1 MSAKT
6 LTPSTAEN
14 GVWRHIQGE
23 WRQLFG
29 SFAREGISIEYHN
42 FRSEKELDWSRSF
55 HADGLEICLNL
66 QGSATLR
73 AGSSGRETRI
83 GVRNVAYYAPAKS
96 DKLVATRTP
105 GEHHH
110 FVTVELSREYLARRV
125 GGMCEGMEAP
135 VRAFLQGQAGAS
147 DFVVGQPMNLAM
159 QTIARSMAE
168 PPVNARSAA
177 GRLWYESKVLELLA
191 LLLFA
196 PTTPDAESKKEMFCD
211 RQKRLSRER
220 VEQACAIL
228 RRDLE
233 NPPSLEMLASQ
244 VGCGTFHLSRMFSQ
258 QVGQTVPQYLRQL
271 RLEKAAQLL
280 REGRHNVT
288 EAATAVGYSS
298 LSHFSKAFWETYG
311 CCPGLYGNAKL
322 REAAPAAG
330 MKKRVLK
337 D

>member
-1 MSAKT
+1 MSTKA
-6 LTPSTAEN
+6 LSLSTAEN

-29 SFAREGISIEYHN
+29 SFAREGVSIEYHN

-55 HADGLEICLNL
+55 HADSLEICLNL
-66 QGSATLR
+66 QGSARLR
-73 AGSSGRETRI
+73 AGKDERETPV
-83 GVRNVAYYAPAKS
+83 GVRSVAYYAPAQGEAF
-96 DKLVATRTP
+96 LATRTP

-110 FVTVELSREYLARRV
+110 FVTVELSREYLARRLGEV
-125 GGMCEGMEAP
+125 CAATEAP
-135 VRAFLQGQAGAS
+135 VGAFLQAKPGARA
-147 DFVVGQPMNLAM
+147 FAVAQPMNLAL
-159 QTIARSMAE
+159 QGIARTLVE
-168 PPVNARSAA
+168 PPVNVHSPA
-177 GRLWYESKVLELLA
+177 GRLWYESKILELLS

-196 PTTPDAESKKEMFCD
+196 PTPVGTEAKKEMFCD

-220 VEQACAIL
+220 VEQECAIL
-228 RRDLE
+228 QRDLE
-233 NPPSLEMLASQ
+233 TPPSLEMLAAQ

-271 RLEKAAQLL
+271 RLERAAQLL

-322 REAAPAAG
+322 REAAPSAA
-330 MKKRVLK
+330 MKKRGLK
-337 D
+337 A

>member
-6 LTPSTAEN
+6 LSNTAEN

-29 SFAREGISIEYHN
+29 SFSREGVSIEYHN

-55 HADGLEICLNL
+55 HADSLEICLNL
-66 QGSATLR
+66 QGSGLLR
-73 AGSSGRETRI
+73 AGGGGETLI
-83 GVRNVAYYAPAKS
+83 GVRSIAWYAPARGERF
-96 DKLVATRTP
+96 VATRTP

-110 FVTVELSREYLARRV
+110 FVTVELSRAYLAARV
-125 GGMCEGMEAP
+125 GAMPEALDAS
-135 VRAFLQGQAGAS
+135 VRAFVGGSDGAS
-147 DFVVGQPMNLAM
+147 AFAVAQPMNLAL
-159 QTIARSMAE
+159 QTIARALAE
-168 PPVNARSAA
+168 PPVNAISPA
-177 GRLWYESKVLELLA
+177 GRLWYESKILELLS

-196 PTTPDAESKKEMFCD
+196 PTVPAGAETEMFCD

-228 RRDLE
+228 KRDLE
-233 NPPSLEMLASQ
+233 NPPSLEMLAEQ
-244 VGCGTFHLSRMFSQ
+244 VDCGTFHLSRLFSQ

-271 RLEKAAQLL
+271 RLERAAQLL

-298 LSHFSKAFWETYG
+298 LSHFSKAFWEAYG

-322 REAAPAAG
+322 RAAAPSAAL
-330 MKKRVLK
+330 KRRPK
-337 D
+337 

>member
-6 LTPSTAEN
+6 PPPSNAEN

-29 SFAREGISIEYHN
+29 SFSREGVSIEYHN

-55 HADGLEICLNL
+55 HADSLEICLNL
-66 QGSATLR
+66 QGSANLR
-73 AGSSGRETRI
+73 VGGNGRETRI
-83 GVRNVAYYAPAKS
+83 GVRTVAYYAPAEGES
-96 DKLVATRTP
+96 FVATRTP

-125 GGMCEGMEAP
+125 GEACQGMEAP
-135 VRAFLQGQAGAS
+135 VCAFLQAQSGAKA
-147 DFVVGQPMNLAM
+147 FVVGQPMNLAL
-159 QTIARSMAE
+159 QTIARALAE
-168 PPVNARSAA
+168 PPVNAHSPA
-177 GRLWYESKVLELLA
+177 GRMWYESKILELLA

-196 PTTPDAESKKEMFCD
+196 PATPDADSKKEMFCD
-211 RQKRLSRER
+211 RQKRISRER

-228 RRDLE
+228 KRDLE
-233 NPPSLEMLASQ
+233 NPPSLEMLAEQ

-271 RLEKAAQLL
+271 RLERAAQLL

-298 LSHFSKAFWETYG
+298 LSHFSKAFWEAYG

-322 REAAPAAG
+322 RESAPAAG
-330 MKKRVLK
+330 LKKRGLK
-337 D
+337 G

>member
-1 MSAKT
+1 MSAKA
-6 LTPSTAEN
+6 LSPSTAEN

-29 SFAREGISIEYHN
+29 SFAREGVSIEYHN

-55 HADGLEICLNL
+55 HADSLEICLNL
-66 QGSATLR
+66 QGSARLR
-73 AGSSGRETRI
+73 AGSGGRETAV
-83 GVRNVAYYAPAKS
+83 GVRTVAYYAPAEGEAF
-96 DKLVATRTP
+96 VATRTP

-110 FVTVELSREYLARRV
+110 FLTVELSREYLTRRV
-125 GGMCEGMEAP
+125 GEVCQAMETP
-135 VRAFLQGQAGAS
+135 VGAFLQERPDAKA
-147 DFVVGQPMNLAM
+147 FVVAQPMNLAL
-159 QTIARSMAE
+159 QTIARALEE
-168 PPVNARSAA
+168 PPVNVHSPA
-177 GRLWYESKVLELLA
+177 GRLWYESKILELLS

-196 PTTPDAESKKEMFCD
+196 PTPVGAEAKKEMFCD

-228 RRDLE
+228 KRDLE
-233 NPPSLEMLASQ
+233 NPPSLEMLAQQ

-271 RLEKAAQLL
+271 RLERAAQLL

-298 LSHFSKAFWETYG
+298 LSHFSKAFWEMYG
-311 CCPGLYGNAKL
+311 CCPGLYGNVKL
-322 REAAPAAG
+322 RESAPAAG
-330 MKKRVLK
+330 IKRRERK
-337 D
+337 G

>member
-1 MSAKT
+1 MSAKA
-6 LTPSTAEN
+6 PSNANAEN

-29 SFAREGISIEYHN
+29 SFSREGISIEYHH

-73 AGSSGRETRI
+73 AGDGGRETHI
-83 GVRNVAYYAPAKS
+83 GVRSVAYYAPAPNEKF
-96 DKLVATRTP
+96 VATRTP

-125 GGMCEGMEAP
+125 GESADAMAAP
-135 VRAFLQGQAGAS
+135 VRAFLQKQPGAGA
-147 DFVVGQPMNLAM
+147 FVVGQPMNLAL
-159 QTIARSMAE
+159 QTIARALAE
-168 PPVNARSAA
+168 PPVNPRSSA

-191 LLLFA
+191 LLLFEPA
-196 PTTPDAESKKEMFCD
+196 APDAESKKEMFCD

-258 QVGQTVPQYLRQL
+258 QVGQTVPQYLRQV

-322 REAAPAAG
+322 RAAAPSAA
-330 MKKRVLK
+330 MKKHGLK
-337 D
+337 G

>member
-1 MSAKT
+1 MSTKA
-6 LTPSTAEN
+6 LSPSTAEN

-29 SFAREGISIEYHN
+29 SFAREGVSIEYHN

-55 HADGLEICLNL
+55 HADSLEICLNL
-66 QGSATLR
+66 QGSAKLR
-73 AGSSGRETRI
+73 VGSHGRETQV
-83 GVRNVAYYAPAKS
+83 GVRSVAYYAPA
-96 DKLVATRTP
+96 DGEAFVATRTP

-110 FVTVELSREYLARRV
+110 FITVELSREYLARRV
-125 GGMCEGMEAP
+125 GESSGAMEAP
-135 VRAFLQGQAGAS
+135 VGAFLQARSGAKA
-147 DFVVGQPMNLAM
+147 FVVAQPMNLAL
-159 QTIARSMAE
+159 QTIARSLAE
-168 PPVNARSAA
+168 PPVNVHSPA
-177 GRLWYESKVLELLA
+177 GRLWYESKILELLS

-196 PTTPDAESKKEMFCD
+196 PTPAGTEAKKEMFCD

-220 VEQACAIL
+220 VEQACAML
-228 RRDLE
+228 KRDLE
-233 NPPSLEMLASQ
+233 NPPSLEMLAEQ

-271 RLEKAAQLL
+271 RLERAAQLL

-322 REAAPAAG
+322 RETAPAAG
-330 MKKRVLK
+330 MKKRGMK
-337 D
+337 T

>member
-1 MSAKT
+1 MSAKP
-6 LTPSTAEN
+6 LSLSTAEN

-29 SFAREGISIEYHN
+29 SFAREGVSIEYHN

-55 HADGLEICLNL
+55 HADSLEICLNL
-66 QGSATLR
+66 QGSAKLR
-73 AGSSGRETRI
+73 VGSDGHETQV
-83 GVRNVAYYAPAKS
+83 GVRSVAYYAPAEGETF
-96 DKLVATRTP
+96 VATRTP

-110 FVTVELSREYLARRV
+110 FVTVELSRESLARRV
-125 GGMCEGMEAP
+125 GESGEATEAP
-135 VRAFLQGQAGAS
+135 VAAFLGAKAGARAF
-147 DFVVGQPMNLAM
+147 VVAQPMNLAL
-159 QTIARSMAE
+159 QTIARSLAD
-168 PPVNARSAA
+168 PPVNVHSPA
-177 GRLWYESKVLELLA
+177 GRLWYESKILELLA

-196 PTTPDAESKKEMFCD
+196 PTPTGVESKKEMFCD

-220 VEQACAIL
+220 IEQACAIL
-228 RRDLE
+228 KRDLE
-233 NPPSLEMLASQ
+233 NPPSLEMLAEQ

-330 MKKRVLK
+330 MKKRGLRS
-337 D
+337 